1 MAFGR
6 QPDRHGLGLQQPI
19 RVYFGDPG
27 KDINDR
33 QLKAQGL
40 FDPQGICRKLG
51 LGLLLCQRALTC
63 ALLGAVAAG
72 RGHLERALARL
83 EPLRLAPD
91 SEASRTL
98 EAARERLGV

>member
-1 MAFGR
+1 MCIR
-6 QPDRHGLGLQQPI
+6 DR
-19 RVYFGDPG
+19 
-27 KDINDR
+27 
-33 QLKAQGL
+33 A
-40 FDPQGICRKLG
+40 
-51 LGLLLCQRALTC
+51 C